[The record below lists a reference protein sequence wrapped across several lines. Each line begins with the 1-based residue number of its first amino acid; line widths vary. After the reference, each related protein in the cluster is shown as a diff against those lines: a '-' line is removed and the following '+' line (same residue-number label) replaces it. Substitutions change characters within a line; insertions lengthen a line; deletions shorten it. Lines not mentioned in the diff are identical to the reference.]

1 MVLVERTPFKA
12 EDSQERDVMTMSSL
26 RNTLMGLL
34 ALLIAA
40 ATAGGPAWSAE
51 KASRVQLSAV
61 DAHRTI
67 DTLNLKSL
75 KKGLRATEAVGTFTK
90 LALKTRYDALI
101 GDFREFHRA
110 KSGNLDALRGR
121 FEELLGETLD
131 LLRAGDPPLFRR
143 LSRAQAGLWRLLS
156 DPVEFSAADRA
167 PVVLVKRQSR

>member
-1 MVLVERTPFKA
+1 
-12 EDSQERDVMTMSSL
+12 MTKPSM
-26 RNTLMGLL
+26 RNTIMGSL

-40 ATAGGPAWSAE
+40 AVAGGPAWSAE
-51 KASRVQLSAV
+51 RASRVQLSSI
-61 DAHRTI
+61 DAHRAI
-67 DTLNLKSL
+67 DTLDLKSL

-110 KSGNLDALRGR
+110 NSGNLDALRGR
-121 FEELLGETLD
+121 FEELLGETLE

-143 LSRAQAGLWRLLS
+143 LSRAHADLWRLLS
-156 DPVEFSAADRA
+156 NPVEFSAADRA